1 MCNVKIHVPKRWFRN
16 WWTLPESPVQ
26 KLCNA
31 PIVQFAFLQR
41 GFPCENKTSEIEES
55 LALKGEDDLP
65 LPDLPPRFWNLEF
78 FTWLCRNLGLT
89 VSSFQNQK
97 AVWHTAL
104 TVELPN
110 LLVFEESAQSVQCL
124 KKVHRV
130 FSVWR
135 KCGVCSVFEE
145 SVESV
150 QFDGSTLQP

>member
-1 MCNVKIHVPKRWFRN
+1 MNVDAGPQCFCENVQCEDSCPQ
-16 WWTLPESPVQ
+16 TLIQELVNSPESPVQ

-31 PIVQFAFLQR
+31 PIMQFAILQR
-41 GFPCENKTSEIEES
+41 EFPCENKTSEIEES
-55 LALKGEDDLP
+55 LALEGEDDLP

-78 FTWLCRNLGLT
+78 CTRLCRNLGLT

-135 KCGVCSVFEE
+135 KCGEC
-145 SVESV
+145 
-150 QFDGSTLQP
+150 